1 MRRRIKRV
9 LLRLFHLPDW
19 GGYLDDREEWFIRE
33 RLYGMTPEEEAKY
46 REKDRKFQEAMGM
59 KPKK

>member
-1 MRRRIKRV
+1 M
-9 LLRLFHLPDW
+9 RLFHLPDW